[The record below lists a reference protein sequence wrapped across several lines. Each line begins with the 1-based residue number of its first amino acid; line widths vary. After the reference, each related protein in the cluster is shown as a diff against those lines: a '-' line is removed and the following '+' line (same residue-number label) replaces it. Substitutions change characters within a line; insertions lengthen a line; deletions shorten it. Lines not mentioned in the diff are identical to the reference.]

1 MKNIFLLTLI
11 SLSIGGQLYA
21 QGAKVRNNYAWSIG
35 LHAGGTSYYGD
46 LNHNFFLPNRND
58 LFSINKNYDS
68 KAAGIVVEKRISNA
82 LGLSFTGT
90 YGNVTGNDR
99 AYDWGGKLITDKP
112 TLARSLNFRT
122 EFYDLSAALNYNFAN
137 GLLIRN
143 NARFSPFLSAGVGL
157 TNFDVYG
164 DLYTE
169 AGGRYY
175 YWADNSIR
183 DMMEND
189 PNAANAVEI
198 QQDKQYETRL
208 SSEYKIEGKDYATRF
223 VLNVPVTLGVKYRLA
238 DRWDVSLFAT
248 AKYMFTD
255 YFDDVSGNPYPPTGE
270 MNAQQQYIL
279 NPNARNWLYAD
290 HETRGNA
297 NGLND
302 VVGYVGIGI
311 NHRLGMQ
318 LRKFKGPRFYTQETT
333 KTPYVATT
341 TAPTTSGN
349 QAVNVNISASD
360 NYNLLQAQ
368 LREIQTLQGENSRLQ
383 TEKLMAEMRE
393 LEAMKNKMELASP
406 VPIDNNPE
414 IMERMRLLEMR
425 MDSVREAEI
434 ADEDSRIKELSARI
448 AKLESSTDTT
458 GVGKLKAERRTAQ
471 NKKDKLRK
479 QKKSN
484 NTELVGIQARLDAM
498 NNKVDSLNRLQEME
512 LKDELATMRA
522 QMQAMK
528 TEMEKMKTQQPV
540 QIYNSVPQQPQQ
552 VVTQQPVQPII
563 VQAPQNQPAANN
575 DQLNLILNQI
585 NRNLENVSARL
596 TALENKPAPT
606 VQAPAAP
613 VIVNTPPPAPVVP
626 APVIN
631 QTTVVNLGLN
641 KVSVFF
647 GNGSANVATQY
658 RNVLND
664 IAREAN
670 KDSRIVISLNGYA
683 STTGSNAANQKL
695 SEARCENVRK
705 YLVSRGVSPA
715 NIFVQAYGSSSS
727 SSAGESDRR
736 VDVELISK

>member
-58 LFSINKNYDS
+58 LLSINKNYDS
-68 KAAGIVVEKRISNA
+68 KAAGIVVEKRISSA
-82 LGLSFTGT
+82 LGLSVTGT

-99 AYDWGGKLITDKP
+99 AYNWGGKLITDNP

-122 EFYDLSAALNYNFAN
+122 EFYDLSAALTYNFAN
-137 GLLIRN
+137 GFLIRN

-164 DLYTE
+164 DLYTAE
-169 AGGRYY
+169 GNRYY
-175 YWADNSIR
+175 YWADNTVR
-183 DMMEND
+183 NLMEND
-189 PNAANAVEI
+189 PDAATAVEI

-223 VLNVPVTLGVKYRLA
+223 VLNVPVTLGVKYRMA
-238 DRWDVSLFAT
+238 DHWDLSLFAT
-248 AKYMFTD
+248 ARYMFTD
-255 YFDDVSGNPYPPTGE
+255 YFDDVSGGPYPPTGE

-279 NPNARNWLYAD
+279 NPNARNWLYSD

-311 NHRLGMQ
+311 NYRLGMQ
-318 LRKFKGPRFYTQETT
+318 IRKFKGPRFYTQETT
-333 KTPYVATT
+333 QAPYVAP
-341 TAPTTSGN
+341 TAPVTSGN
-349 QAVNVNISASD
+349 QPVNVNISASD
-360 NYNLLQAQ
+360 NYNLLQTQ
-368 LREIQTLQGENSRLQ
+368 LREIQNLQGENSRLQ

-414 IMERMRLLEMR
+414 IMARMRLLEMR

-434 ADEDSRIKELSARI
+434 ADEDVRIKDLSMRI

-479 QKKSN
+479 QKKSSN
-484 NTELVGIQARLDAM
+484 AELTGIQARLEAM

-522 QMQAMK
+522 QMTAMK
-528 TEMEKMKTQQPV
+528 TEMEKLKTQQPV
-540 QIYNSVPQQPQQ
+540 QIYNSVPQQQPQQ
-552 VVTQQPVQPII
+552 VVTQQPAQPII
-563 VQAPQNQPAANN
+563 VQAPQNQAANN

-585 NRNLENVSARL
+585 NRNLENMSARL
-596 TALENKPAPT
+596 TALENKPAAT
-606 VQAPAAP
+606 VQTPAAP

-631 QTTVVNLGLN
+631 QTTVVSLGLS

-670 KDSRIVISLNGYA
+670 KDNRIVISLNGYA
-683 STTGSNAANQKL
+683 STTGSTAANQKL

-715 NIFVQAYGSSSS
+715 NIFVQAYGSGSS